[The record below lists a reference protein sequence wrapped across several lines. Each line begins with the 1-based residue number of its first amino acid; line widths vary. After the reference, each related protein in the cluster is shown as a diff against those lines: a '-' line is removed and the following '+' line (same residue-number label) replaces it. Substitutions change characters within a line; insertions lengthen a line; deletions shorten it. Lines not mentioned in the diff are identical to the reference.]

1 MLFSMSGV
9 VGIIVDIGIVVMIL
23 LILRMLKIPII
34 SSPFGERRVQL
45 WNEQLRGKGEY
56 LFSVGAELEEGLN
69 KGIISDKLKDIFNT
83 KGFPLFGNA
92 KVTKVK
98 ANEWII
104 SNEEK
109 FIVTKEDG
117 KLNICK
123 DNNIFRLFWRY
134 IRPSKTGHEWK
145 KERIDKGV
153 EKGLQGISI
162 VAGEISGGTRET
174 IRYSLKVKEIKVSIV
189 AGRVLECPTEDL
201 KGFIEDSKF
210 KLRILKDR
218 PKHHKA
224 IIGQDILL
232 EEFHPPGEPY
242 KKALGIENAYDKT
255 LDPHIEEFDSLFQK
269 AQEIKSVE
277 DLDKYTVCATQLNL
291 KNDT

>member
-34 SSPFGERRVQL
+34 TSPFGGRSVQL
-45 WNEQLRGKGEY
+45 WNEQLRDKSEY
-56 LFSVGAELEEGLN
+56 LFSVGAEAELEEGLN

-104 SNEEK
+104 NNEEK

-123 DNNIFRLFWRY
+123 DNNIFRIFWWRY
-134 IRPSKTGHEWK
+134 IQSFKTGREWK
-145 KERIDKGV
+145 MERIDKGV
-153 EKGLQGISI
+153 KKGLTGISI
-162 VAGEISGGTRET
+162 AAGEISGGTRET
-174 IRYSLKVKEIKVSIV
+174 IRYCLKIKKIKVSIV
-189 AGRVLECPTEDL
+189 AGHVLECPIEDL
-201 KGFIEDSKF
+201 KEFIKDPKF

-218 PKHHKA
+218 PKHHKT
-224 IIGQDILL
+224 IIGRDILL

-277 DLDKYTVCATQLNL
+277 DLDKYTVCATN
-291 KNDT
+291 